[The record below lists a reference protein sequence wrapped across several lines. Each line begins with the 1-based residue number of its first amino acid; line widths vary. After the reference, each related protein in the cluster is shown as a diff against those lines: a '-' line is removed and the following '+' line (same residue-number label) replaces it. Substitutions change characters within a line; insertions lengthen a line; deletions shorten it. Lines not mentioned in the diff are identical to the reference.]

1 MLGICLEALPIEPT
15 PLVPGPGSILLEG
28 TITILSSSAYHSE
41 SPIVDNLDHG
51 LPIYIKNSSGKFLTT
66 TAPTNSGQYVRVL
79 GHAYQQSSTY
89 PDYWVMKFRPSND
102 WITI

>member
-1 MLGICLEALPIEPT
+1 
-15 PLVPGPGSILLEG
+15 LLEG
-28 TITILSSSAYHSE
+28 TITVLSTGATYNN

-51 LPIYIKNSSGKFLTT
+51 LPIYIANSYGKNMSA

-89 PDYWVMKFRPSND
+89 SDYWIMKFRPSND